1 MEKFIPYEKRSKKEK
16 RKLDLSRRGS
26 WGEIN
31 PVTRKPTSSKAY
43 NRKKAQDWKRK
54 EPPESCVFLG
64 FSKNLQNLL
73 TFPLVEGLYCRG
85 KAGGGCEDQ

>member
-31 PVTRKPTSSKAY
+31 PVTRKPNSSKAY

-54 EPPESCVFLG
+54 EPPESCVFS
-64 FSKNLQNLL
+64 FSSKIFANPID
-73 TFPLVEGLYCRG
+73 FPPCGRFIL
-85 KAGGGCEDQ
+85 

>member
-43 NRKKAQDWKRK
+43 NRMKAQDWKRK
-54 EPPESCVFLG
+54 EPPESCVFSG
-64 FSKNLQNLL
+64 FSKKFAKPIDIPPCGRFIL
-73 TFPLVEGLYCRG
+73 
-85 KAGGGCEDQ
+85 

>member
-43 NRKKAQDWKRK
+43 NRKKAQDWKWK
-54 EPPESCVFLG
+54 EPPESCVFS
-64 FSKNLQNLL
+64 FSSKIFANPID
-73 TFPLVEGLYCRG
+73 FPPCGRFIL
-85 KAGGGCEDQ
+85 

>member
-43 NRKKAQDWKRK
+43 DRKKAQDWKRK
-54 EPPESCVFLG
+54 EPPESCVF
-64 FSKNLQNLL
+64 FRFFKKFAKPID
-73 TFPLVEGLYCRG
+73 FPPCGRFIL
-85 KAGGGCEDQ
+85 